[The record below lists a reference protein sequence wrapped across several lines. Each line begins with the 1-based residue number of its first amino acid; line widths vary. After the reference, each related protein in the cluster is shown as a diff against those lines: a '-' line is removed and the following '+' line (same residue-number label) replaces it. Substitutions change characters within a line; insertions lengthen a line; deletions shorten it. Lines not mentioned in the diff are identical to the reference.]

1 MMKLLKYYIGSLI
14 ISFGILML
22 LAIIMRAIGLS
33 LPKEVEQYL
42 LFIWLG
48 LAVVLMPLAKKLVRV

>member
-48 LAVVLMPLAKKLVRV
+48 LAVILMPLAKKLVRV